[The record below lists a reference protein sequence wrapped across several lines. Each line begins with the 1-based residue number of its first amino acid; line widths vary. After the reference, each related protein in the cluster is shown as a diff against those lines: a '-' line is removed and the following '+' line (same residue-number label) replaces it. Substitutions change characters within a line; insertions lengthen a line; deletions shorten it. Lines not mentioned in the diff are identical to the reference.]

1 MMYLADYHVHS
12 NCSPDSVESMVALAQ
27 AAIDHGLQEL
37 CITDHVDTRYWEVW
51 TPREHDWSIA
61 VEEFRLVQEAMGD
74 RIRLRFGAELGE
86 VTRDFA
92 RMDRFLEAAPALDFV
107 IGSMHTTAGR
117 HGWQDLYYLDNPD
130 PDYNR
135 DLIGGYLEEVKKL
148 VDWGRFHVL
157 GHLTLPL
164 RYINTK
170 VGLQMTFEGFEEQ
183 VDAIFRTLI
192 ENGQGIEINTNR
204 GSEPLPGARELRRYR
219 ELGGEIITLGSDA
232 HSARHV
238 GCAIRE
244 GQQLLKECG
253 FDYFCTY
260 TGGKPEFR
268 KL

>member
-1 MMYLADYHVHS
+1 MKRKVILNAV
-12 NCSPDSVESMVALAQ
+12 V
-27 AAIDHGLQEL
+27 
-37 CITDHVDTRYWEVW
+37 
-51 TPREHDWSIA
+51 IA
-61 VEEFRLVQEAMGD
+61 VLLVLFVVLSLIVD
-74 RIRLRFGAELGE
+74 NGAVGQY
-86 VTRDFA
+86 
-92 RMDRFLEAAPALDFV
+92 MDADGF
-107 IGSMHTTAGR
+107 I
-117 HGWQDLYYLDNPD
+117 
-130 PDYNR
+130 
-135 DLIGGYLEEVKKL
+135 
-148 VDWGRFHVL
+148 
-157 GHLTLPL
+157 
-164 RYINTK
+164 
-170 VGLQMTFEGFEEQ
+170 MTQEQ